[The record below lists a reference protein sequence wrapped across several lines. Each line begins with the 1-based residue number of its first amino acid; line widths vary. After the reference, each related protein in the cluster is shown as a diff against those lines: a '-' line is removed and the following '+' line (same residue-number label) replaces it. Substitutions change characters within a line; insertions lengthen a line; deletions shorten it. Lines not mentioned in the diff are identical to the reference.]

1 MHSQQLPIIPHP
13 GCYQLM
19 SSGPFHAVRPPG
31 NLVFLSL
38 RKEPDVL
45 PLDFSSCDLPQFPL
59 PIYMVLFQLHI

>member
-19 SSGPFHAVRPPG
+19 SSGTFHAVRPPG
-31 NLVFLSL
+31 ILVFLRL

-45 PLDFSSCDLPQFPL
+45 PLDFSSCDLPQIPL
-59 PIYMVLFQLHI
+59 LIYMVLFQLHI

>member
-19 SSGPFHAVRPPG
+19 SSGPSHAVRPPG
-31 NLVFLSL
+31 ILVFLSL

-45 PLDFSSCDLPQFPL
+45 PLDFSSRDLPQLPL